1 MPGSYAI
8 CVYNEHFYIKPVS
21 VLIVGVKSIYILLAG
36 LWCSVRKPPS
46 FGFLEPVCEQL
57 KELESK
63 GVNIHCVILS

>member
-1 MPGSYAI
+1 M
-8 CVYNEHFYIKPVS
+8 
-21 VLIVGVKSIYILLAG
+21 LLAG

-63 GVNIHCVILS
+63 GITFFIVKSLF